1 MEKYIYILY
10 ISKQEII
17 SSRQIPFHT
26 SCILFPL
33 SASILRSTSKAITPF
48 IPPPSILRI
57 RIPFIGK
64 GLTTPS
70 LVNVSFAANL
80 TARSSDLSAL
90 IASGIAPSLVAKP
103 KNQVIRIYLQN

>member
-1 MEKYIYILY
+1 MAKKESIQNFGMGKRGREKIV
-10 ISKQEII
+10 E
-17 SSRQIPFHT
+17 
-26 SCILFPL
+26 C
-33 SASILRSTSKAITPF
+33 AINPF

-80 TARSSDLSAL
+80 TAKSSDLSAL

-103 KNQVIRIYLQN
+103 KNQVIRIYLQK